1 MFKNALTYFVFLTLF
16 VSGLITAPLQ
26 AGAAE
31 EAADDIF
38 SGSSQGD
45 SVRVLLLPRKETV
58 LSGEIAARIEK
69 ITVDFGDS
77 FKEGQELICFDC
89 RAAKAQLDKAKA
101 ELDEALQIDKIN
113 SRLEE
118 FDSISEIDVA
128 ASRGK
133 KNRALA
139 EVSLRSTMVDHCIIK
154 APFSGKVVDLKVH
167 EFEYVSP
174 GQPLLEIIDSK
185 NVILQMFVKSS
196 WLQWLKKG
204 QKFSV
209 SVDETKS
216 RYNATVTSIG
226 AKVDPVSQTLEIR
239 GELEKNN
246 SELLAGMSGTAY
258 FQR

>member
-1 MFKNALTYFVFLTLF
+1 MKKIVLPYFVFLILL
-16 VSGLITAPLQ
+16 VSVLAAVPLNILY
-26 AGAAE
+26 AE
-31 EAADDIF
+31 EAASEF
-38 SGSSQGD
+38 LSGQSEGD
-45 SVRVLLLPRKETV
+45 NVRVLLLPRKETV

-77 FKEGQELICFDC
+77 FKENQDLICFDC
-89 RAAKAQLDKAKA
+89 RAANAQLDKAKA

-118 FDSISEIDVA
+118 FDSISEADVA
-128 ASRGK
+128 ASKGK

-154 APFSGKVVDLKVH
+154 APFSGRVVELKVH

-174 GQPLLEIIDSK
+174 GQPLLEIIDTRK
-185 NVILQMFVKSS
+185 VILQMFVKSS

-204 QKFSV
+204 QKFSI
-209 SVDETKS
+209 SVDETKG
-216 RYNATVTSIG
+216 RYNARVTSIG

-239 GELEKNN
+239 GELEKNS

-258 FQR
+258 FER